1 MIHILMVVENFLM
14 FLNLSCKGWMSC
26 CLIDKPLRLMK
37 ERKQHLLNDV
47 RNNLQNYEC
56 CKELSLELCNT
67 EEICSNQSPQEI
79 ITQEK
84 LQKG

>member
-1 MIHILMVVENFLM
+1 M
-14 FLNLSCKGWMSC
+14 FVYFFFFKKKGWMSC

-47 RNNLQNYEC
+47 RNNLRNYEC
-56 CKELSLELCNT
+56 SKELSLELCNT